1 MLRCGGGVMCCEQCC
16 CDGNNITNIT
26 ISHVTVTG
34 TGSAG
39 GAGNAGL
46 QLTLYTYSAR
56 WLTEVSLS
64 LTKSTLGIY
73 QLPTTHTNRNILHS
87 HYVTLN
93 TTQYTRHYTLHSP
106 HSSREAGISR
116 HNWQRQG
123 HHHHHHHHHN
133 NHRHHD
139 PLHQPPLPPALLHV
153 WSGGGL
159 EILFW
164 PKSNSLQSTVID
176 SVWTTSGDFGPARSQ
191 SPC

>member
-1 MLRCGGGVMCCEQCC
+1 MCCEQCC

-64 LTKSTLGIY
+64 HQVHTRD
-73 QLPTTHTNRNILHS
+73 PPTHTNRNTLHS

-93 TTQYTRHYTLHSP
+93 TEHYTLHT
-106 HSSREAGISR
+106 R
-116 HNWQRQG
+116 H
-123 HHHHHHHHHN
+123 
-133 NHRHHD
+133 
-139 PLHQPPLPPALLHV
+139 
-153 WSGGGL
+153 
-159 EILFW
+159 
-164 PKSNSLQSTVID
+164 
-176 SVWTTSGDFGPARSQ
+176 
-191 SPC
+191 